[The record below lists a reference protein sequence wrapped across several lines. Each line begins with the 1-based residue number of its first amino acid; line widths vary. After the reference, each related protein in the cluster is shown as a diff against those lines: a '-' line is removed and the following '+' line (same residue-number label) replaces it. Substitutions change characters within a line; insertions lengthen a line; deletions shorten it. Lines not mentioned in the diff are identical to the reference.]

1 MSFTYRGTTSD
12 SMHFNVTERQV
23 YNAPAFDVNTIE
35 VPGRSGDVL
44 NSQNRFKNKTIVYTG
59 FLREQDFPGDS
70 KRARL
75 SRGLRN
81 LKAWIC
87 GDPGKYHDLTDD
99 YDPGYIRR
107 AFVSGE
113 TTINEILDQPDGVTI
128 TVAFYAEP
136 FMYEVTE
143 PIEVPEGETVGPADI
158 ATFQGVVAPLQSLI
172 FGIEPQ
178 QNLNGFEYPWPG
190 GGSTNKFNAEST
202 TDLVGLSRSGET
214 FTNTLTDTKAIQI
227 IAQAYNGTTYLASS
241 GTFTSKEGGRY
252 GTSFNV
258 PANTTRIKIKH
269 NGQQQD
275 LSFFVPWTVTGTI
288 YISAALPSMNP
299 STVGGLVIKDVMIAL
314 SETYSPYSPYANIC
328 PISGWTQCDGK
339 QSGADT
345 SDYENITV
353 QLGQTLYG
361 GEVDVLSGVLT
372 IDRVLL
378 DLGTLGYSGSGSGD
392 SKFFQSTAISGI
404 KSSTQNII
412 CTQYK
417 YAAIASANTV
427 EGINVNG
434 DRIRIRD
441 HAYKEATGAEFKTA
455 MSGVNA
461 VYELA
466 SPTTVQLTAQQVSSL
481 LGTNNIW
488 CNTGQTTVTYNEPTE
503 NPTEW
508 PSKPLLEITMSGA
521 GTLTING
528 KTWTIGAYTGTL
540 YCDPDIMDWYD
551 AGALKNS
558 LVSGDGFPEFLPGEN
573 VITYTGGIT
582 KVVATP
588 RWRTL

>member
-1 MSFTYRGTTSD
+1 MSFVYRGTSSD
-12 SMHFNVTERQV
+12 TMHFNVTERQV

-99 YDPGYIRR
+99 YDPGFVRR

-113 TTINEILDQPDGVTI
+113 TAINEILDQPDGVTI
-128 TVAFYAEP
+128 TVTFYAEP
-136 FMYEVTE
+136 FMYEATN

-158 ATFQGVVAPLQSLI
+158 ATFNGVVAPLQSLI
-172 FGIEPQ
+172 FGIEPSQ
-178 QNLNGFEYPWPG
+178 DLHGYDYPWPAG
-190 GGSTNKFNAEST
+190 GGKNLCPPLASAT
-202 TDLVGLSRSGET
+202 TVNGVTYTPQSDGSIKC
-214 FTNTLTDTKAIQI
+214 TNTAT
-227 IAQAYNGTTYLASS
+227 G
-241 GTFTSKEGGRY
+241 F
-252 GTSFNV
+252 SFC
-258 PANTTRIKIKH
+258 
-269 NGQQQD
+269 
-275 LSFFVPWTVTGTI
+275 
-288 YISAALPSMNP
+288 ALPSFTLPAGTYTLTGASGWGTGANP
-299 STVGGLVIKDVMIAL
+299 LKRLIVLKGGGAIATDYGNGSNFTL
-314 SETYSPYSPYANIC
+314 TEESVVNVRIDFGSGATTGVTAYPMVRLASDTDATYAPYSNIC

-345 SDYENITV
+345 SDYTNITV
-353 QLGQTLYG
+353 ALGQTVYG
-361 GEVDVLSGVLT
+361 GELDVLSGKCYA
-372 IDRVLL
+372 RPYYSS
-378 DLGTLGYSGSGSGD
+378 YSGQTLVGPW
-392 SKFFQSTAISGI
+392 IS
-404 KSSTQNII
+404 SHD
-412 CTQYK
+412 K
-417 YAAIASANTV
+417 YVAGTTPT
-427 EGINVNG
+427 
-434 DRIRIRD
+434 
-441 HAYKEATGAEFKTA
+441 TGAQVVD
-455 MSGVNA
+455 MGGA
-461 VYELA
+461 VTEI
-466 SPTTVQLTAQQVSSL
+466 SVTAQSVSSL

-488 CNTGQTTVTYNEPTE
+488 VSSGQTTVTYNEPTE

-521 GTLTING
+521 GTLTVNG

-558 LVSGDGFPEFLPGEN
+558 LVSGDGFPEFVPGEN